1 MNSYLALTKTLIT
14 AIGMSSPQDKAR
26 KVKVGILAVFCV
38 CGIFVPVVVGVGLF
52 VHAAS
57 EILGP
62 AGCGGIGVE
71 LMFHLITLFSAIFGI
86 NVIFSE
92 FYFSND
98 IEYLLPWPL
107 RASQIV
113 GAKFTA
119 VFFNENMIQVL
130 LMISCVV
137 GYGTA
142 EGMGPSGW
150 LLSLVGILT
159 LPILPLAYCGI
170 ISILLMGMT
179 RVIRSKDAIQKLSV
193 GLVLLVLVFLVL
205 SIGSLQDFDLTS
217 YLWSLTTEEHGFL
230 LVMNR
235 IFPTV
240 PLFVKTFTEGS
251 VSALFGYLG
260 CNLLAVAVMLALGEL
275 FYFRGVIGLSRTS
288 KEESDKRAAAA
299 VKAGRP
305 HSPFVA
311 YLLKEIRILLR
322 TPTFFT
328 NCVAVNFI
336 WPIFVYAVYKI
347 QRYQFTLAQFQQMY
361 RDRNQK
367 LILLMLLGIVG
378 LSVLMTALSSISSN
392 SISREGKHFSFM
404 KYIPVS
410 YLIQWNAKALT
421 GIIFPAA
428 GILVYWIPLCI
439 LLRVPLSHVLIY
451 VLLCV
456 LSVSFVAYLGI
467 YIDSIQPKL
476 IWDDELSSLRENFNT
491 FFAMGIALVVMV
503 VLCGGGYLLFYRWS
517 PPFWVMVA
525 ILMAVLLEGNMLVMI
540 ISLKSGAKNIAEQEE
555 T

>member
-1 MNSYLALTKTLIT
+1 
-14 AIGMSSPQDKAR
+14 MSSPQDKAR
-26 KVKVGILAVFCV
+26 KVKVGILAVFCI
-38 CGIFVPVVVGVGLF
+38 CCIFVPVAVGVGFF
-52 VHAAS
+52 VHAAT
-57 EILGP
+57 EMLTP
-62 AGCGGIGVE
+62 MGGGSIGVE
-71 LMFHLITLFSAIFGI
+71 LMFHIITLFSVIFGI
-86 NVIFSE
+86 HVIFSE

-119 VFFNENMIQVL
+119 TFCNENMIQMV

-137 GYGTA
+137 GFGTA
-142 EGMGPSGW
+142 VGMSPLQW
-150 LLSLVGILT
+150 ILSLVGIFT

-170 ISILLMGMT
+170 LCILVMGMT
-179 RVIRSKDAIQKLSV
+179 RVIRSKDIVQRLSV
-193 GLVLLVLVFLVL
+193 GIVFLILILLVM
-205 SIGSLQDFDLTS
+205 SIGSLQNLDFNA
-217 YLWSLTTEEHGFL
+217 YLWSLTKEEHGFL
-230 LVMNR
+230 QVMNDV
-235 IFPTV
+235 FPTV
-240 PLFVKTFTEGS
+240 PLFVETFTEAS
-251 VSALFGYLG
+251 LLALVKYLG
-260 CNLLAVAVMLALGEL
+260 WNVLVVAVMLGLAEL
-275 FYFRGVIGLSRTS
+275 LYFRGVIGLTGGARE
-288 KEESDKRAAAA
+288 KQVECKRILKRA
-299 VKAGRP
+299 GRT

-311 YLLKEIRILLR
+311 YLLKEMRILLR

-347 QRYQFTLAQFQQMY
+347 QRYQFTLEQFRQMY
-361 RDRNQK
+361 AQRNEK

-378 LSVLMTALSSISSN
+378 LSVLVTALSSISSN

-410 YLIQWNAKALT
+410 YLVQWNAKALV
-421 GIIFPAA
+421 GIIFPVS

-439 LLRVPLSHVLIY
+439 VLRIPLAHLLIY
-451 VLLCV
+451 VLLCI
-456 LSVSFVAYLGI
+456 LAVSFVAYLGI

-491 FFAMGIALVVMV
+491 FFSMGIALVVLA

-517 PPFWVMVA
+517 PPFWVMVTM
-525 ILMAVLLEGNMLVMI
+525 LLVVLLEGNMLVMI
-540 ISLKSGAKNIAEQEE
+540 RSLKSGARNIAEQEE